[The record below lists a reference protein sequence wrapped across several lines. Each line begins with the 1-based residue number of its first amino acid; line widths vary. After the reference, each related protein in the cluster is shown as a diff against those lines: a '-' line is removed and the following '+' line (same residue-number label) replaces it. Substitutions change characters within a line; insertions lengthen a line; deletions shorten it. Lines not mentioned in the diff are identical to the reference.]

1 MYKKEVNTLL
11 PILEGAI
18 ILFVMVVLSNIISH
32 YIVSIPTALIQ
43 IGLGLIVALVFGT
56 QIELET
62 SWFMLL
68 FVAPLLYNDGRHYP
82 KRD

>member
-1 MYKKEVNTLL
+1 MNRPL

-18 ILFVMVVLSNIISH
+18 ILFVLVVVSNIISH

-43 IGLGLIVALVFGT
+43 VALGLMAALFFGI

-68 FVAPLLYNDGRHYP
+68 FVAPLL
-82 KRD
+82 